1 MKRRPLFR
9 NLDIGNLALGLAAP
23 LASLAVA
30 AGFSALLLLISGF
43 NPGDVLSVL
52 WTRAGQAS
60 TWLDAAQR
68 AIPLYL
74 SALAVAI
81 GFKMGLFNIGVE
93 GQYRVAMLAT
103 AVLGAAVQLPA
114 VVHVA
119 FCLVVAMIFGAAW
132 ATIPAVLKVTRGVNE
147 VISTIMMNFI
157 AIGLT
162 AFLFAEVFRDTPAG
176 DLNAKTRAM
185 PRSSYVPNLI
195 EQDLRALSGF
205 LIVAIV
211 LGIGFYLLVWR
222 SRFGFQLR
230 ASGANAAAARIAGIN
245 PKAMIVK
252 TMLLSGALAGLVGMP
267 QILGERHAYSNDLQ
281 LNLGFDG
288 IAVALLG
295 RNNPAGMAVG
305 AIIFGFLNAAGR
317 FLDLADIPK
326 EIVTIL
332 QGVIVLTVVIVYE
345 LVGRIRERRTQEI
358 AARDL
363 QVPDVE
369 VLVA

>member
-1 MKRRPLFR
+1 MKRR
-9 NLDIGNLALGLAAP
+9 LDVGNVALSLAAP
-23 LASLAVA
+23 VASLAVA
-30 AGFSALLLLISGF
+30 VGLSALLLLISGF
-43 NPGDVLSVL
+43 NPGDVLSTL
-52 WTRAGQAS
+52 WSRAGLAS

-74 SALAVAI
+74 SAIAVAV

-103 AVLGAAVQLPA
+103 AVVGAAVRLPA
-114 VVHVA
+114 VLHVG
-119 FCLVVAMIFGAAW
+119 FCLMVAMIFGAAW
-132 ATIPAVLKVTRGVNE
+132 ATVPAVLKVTRGVNE

-162 AFLFAEVFRDTPAG
+162 AFLFAEVFKNTPDG
-176 DLNAKTRAM
+176 DLNAKTRPM
-185 PRSSYVPNLI
+185 PPSSYMPNLI

-211 LGIGFYLLVWR
+211 LGIGFYLMVWR

-230 ASGANAAAARIAGIN
+230 ASGANPAAARIAGIN
-245 PKAMIVK
+245 PKAMIMK
-252 TMLLSGALAGLVGMP
+252 AMLLSGALAGLVGMP
-267 QILGERHAYSNDLQ
+267 QILGERHAYGNDLQ

-305 AIIFGFLNAAGR
+305 ALIFGFLNAAGR

-326 EIVTIL
+326 EIVIIL
-332 QGVIVLTVVIVYE
+332 QGVIVLTVVIIYE
-345 LVGRIRERRTQEI
+345 LVGRVRARRTQEI

-363 QVPDVE
+363 EVPAVE
-369 VLVA
+369 LVAA